1 MAASSPNTPNTQ
13 RTPTQLLRDLLLL
26 LPRLATSTP
35 ALRAYLTTFLLFLA
49 GLILFLVSAA
59 LYALLYYTYISN
71 PSFTLPIYLD
81 YASGLS
87 LHPLGVVAL
96 GGSAGT
102 PAIGAA
108 QDYDIALTLDVPRT
122 RRNVELGV
130 FMLDLRLLAPGLTT
144 SSSETNITPY
154 TPNATAALLTSHTRV
169 LGQSRR
175 PASLLYRSPL
185 LELVHKGAFW
195 PLYLVGL
202 LREMET
208 VEVSMMQGV
217 SFSRGWR
224 NVPRVVVVEVV
235 ANGPLGVGAGA
246 YSGVAN
252 GGGNGMSPLRT
263 AMKTANPV
271 QQQVQIYNARA
282 TFTAR
287 LTGLRWIM
295 YKHRII
301 SFVVC
306 TTVFW
311 AIAMASCVSIW
322 GAVSLWN
329 LQRGRRQRKEGH
341 RQRWLEDSGDEK
353 GVVVKREEYGREG
366 VRRIKQEDVDEEAE
380 EEDDAL
386 DDLSDTSR
394 SFPTFSRQ
402 PGLRYSHSAIAAR
415 IKQEE
420 LDEDVKLP
428 LAPATAAEGDEEDE
442 GEDEDEDADFVL
454 EQRFERLADS
464 AAGRGG
470 GGGAGGERGEGRD
483 FDSGIG
489 SSMDSS
495 AASRG
500 LADLRKRVSR
510 GTG

>member
-1 MAASSPNTPNTQ
+1 
-13 RTPTQLLRDLLLL
+13 
-26 LPRLATSTP
+26 
-35 ALRAYLTTFLLFLA
+35 
-49 GLILFLVSAA
+49 
-59 LYALLYYTYISN
+59 
-71 PSFTLPIYLD
+71 
-81 YASGLS
+81 
-87 LHPLGVVAL
+87 
-96 GGSAGT
+96 
-102 PAIGAA
+102 
-108 QDYDIALTLDVPRT
+108 
-122 RRNVELGV
+122 
-130 FMLDLRLLAPGLTT
+130 MLDLRLLAPALTV
-144 SSSETNITPY
+144 SSSDANITPY
-154 TPNATAALLTSHTRV
+154 TPNATAALLASHTRV

-175 PASLLYRSPL
+175 PTSLQYRSPL

-195 PLYLVGL
+195 PLYLVGV

-208 VEVSMMQGV
+208 LEVSMMQGV
-217 SFSRGWR
+217 NFARGWR
-224 NVPRVVVVEVV
+224 NVPRAVAVEVV
-235 ANGPLGVGAGA
+235 ASGPLGAGA
-246 YSGVAN
+246 CSAVN
-252 GGGNGMSPLRT
+252 GNGV
-263 AMKTANPV
+263 KTVSKAGTV

-287 LTGLRWIM
+287 LTGLRWVM

-322 GAVSLWN
+322 GAVSLWYY
-329 LQRGRRQRKEGH
+329 QRGRREQQRKG
-341 RQRWLEDSGDEK
+341 QKWLEEESADEK
-353 GVVVKREEYGREG
+353 GVLIKREEGYGRDG
-366 VRRIKQEDVDEEAE
+366 TMRIKHENDDEEAE

-386 DDLSDTSR
+386 EDLSDTSR

-420 LDEDVKLP
+420 LDEDIKVP
-428 LAPATAAEGDEEDE
+428 IVPTTAAEGDEEDE
-442 GEDEDEDADFVL
+442 GEDEDEDDDADFVL

-464 AAGRGG
+464 AAGRG
-470 GGGAGGERGEGRD
+470 D

-489 SSMDSS
+489 SSIDSS

>member
-1 MAASSPNTPNTQ
+1 MG
-13 RTPTQLLRDLLLL
+13 
-26 LPRLATSTP
+26 
-35 ALRAYLTTFLLFLA
+35 A
-49 GLILFLVSAA
+49 G
-59 LYALLYYTYISN
+59 
-71 PSFTLPIYLD
+71 
-81 YASGLS
+81 
-87 LHPLGVVAL
+87 
-96 GGSAGT
+96 
-102 PAIGAA
+102 

-122 RRNVELGV
+122 RRNVDVGV

-144 SSSETNITPY
+144 SSSEANVAPY
-154 TPNATAALLTSHTRV
+154 SPNATAALLASHSRV

-195 PLYLVGL
+195 PLYLVGV
-202 LREMET
+202 LRETE
-208 VEVSMMQGV
+208 VLEVSMMQGV
-217 SFSRGWR
+217 SFARGWR
-224 NVPRVVVVEVV
+224 NVPRAVAVEVV
-235 ANGPLGVGAGA
+235 TSGGAC
-246 YSGVAN
+246 VASA
-252 GGGNGMSPLRT
+252 GGTG
-263 AMKTANPV
+263 MKTIGSARATAV

-287 LTGLRWIM
+287 LTGLRWVM

-322 GAVSLWN
+322 GAVSLWYY
-329 LQRGRRQRKEGH
+329 QRGRRQQKEN
-341 RQRWLEDSGDEK
+341 QKWLEEEDSAGSEK
-353 GVVVKREEYGREG
+353 GTLVKREEGYAREG
-366 VRRIKQEDVDEEAE
+366 TMRIKQEDYDEEAE

-386 DDLSDTSR
+386 EDLSDTSR

-420 LDEDVKLP
+420 LDEDVKGESLRSLP
-428 LAPATAAEGDEEDE
+428 LAPTTAAEGDEEDE
-442 GEDEDEDADFVL
+442 GEEDDEDADFVL

-464 AAGRGG
+464 AA
-470 GGGAGGERGEGRD
+470 AKVD
-483 FDSGIG
+483 LDSGIG